1 MLRDVMMRG
10 QERELTLQTLVA
22 MQALLNKNKKV
33 LLLGKKTETIYDKVN
48 FISLISHPNL
58 SNRCFFLF
66 FEIFLGPDERL
77 TALLN
82 CSD

>member
-33 LLLGKKTETIYDKVN
+33 LLLGKKKQKQFMIK
-48 FISLISHPNL
+48 LI
-58 SNRCFFLF
+58 
-66 FEIFLGPDERL
+66 
-77 TALLN
+77 LLV
-82 CSD
+82 